1 MYHFNNSCKTCS
13 KNQVK
18 RLYKKLV
25 FYCIGIII
33 INTKWHTRANITLKR
48 ISECPFL
55 TQNQVK
61 ELIKRIYTL
70 EIKKKNLGLNK
81 KWWDFFFL
89 PGPRV
94 TFPFLGILTKATVLL
109 KVLNNWKVFH
119 QTAQLLSGGII
130 KNKFI

>member
-81 KWWDFFFL
+81 KGWDFFFFTW
-89 PGPRV
+89 PQSNVPIPRNIDQSHCSIESSEQLKG
-94 TFPFLGILTKATVLL
+94 FPPNCTIIIWR
-109 KVLNNWKVFH
+109 NN
-119 QTAQLLSGGII
+119 QE
-130 KNKFI
+130 